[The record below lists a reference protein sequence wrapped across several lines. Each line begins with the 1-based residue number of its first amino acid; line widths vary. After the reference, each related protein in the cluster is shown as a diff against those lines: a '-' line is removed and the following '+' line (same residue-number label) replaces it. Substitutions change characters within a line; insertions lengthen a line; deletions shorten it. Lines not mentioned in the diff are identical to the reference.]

1 MDPALLYDNLHII
14 DNAKADVI
22 VFGYEIVDENG
33 NTVTE
38 GEKGELLA
46 IGNSISKG
54 YFKNEEITKK
64 VFFNE
69 DIEGKLLRGYRTGDL
84 AYYDGNMIY
93 YCGRKDF
100 QIKLNGFRIELED
113 IENNLRRVNIVNN
126 CAVFPIYKDD
136 KISHVMG
143 AVTLNEDNG
152 LSNLRNSILI
162 KDELKQYIP
171 SYMIPR
177 NIKIIKQFPINTNG
191 KIDRKRLMEEIK

>member
-1 MDPALLYDNLHII
+1 MEGAIL
-14 DNAKADVI
+14 K
-22 VFGYEIVDENG
+22 IVDENG

-113 IENNLRRVNIVNN
+113 IENNLRRVNSVNN

-136 KISHVMG
+136 KISHIMG